1 MRILTSVFALLAIFS
16 AGCASEQASVRVP
29 PKLPAEAVRALDE
42 YRVVLNH
49 AAPLD
54 PVRDLRDPALKAR
67 ITEPVELRR
76 TQPALTRE
84 ARSQSREGRVVLA
97 AVIERNGSVSN
108 AKVLYSSGSSSFAAA
123 SLDALREWR
132 YSPGMIDGAPVRVL
146 LTVTTTYRNY

>member
-1 MRILTSVFALLAIFS
+1 MRILTIIFALSAILS
-16 AGCASEQASVRVP
+16 AACASEQASERVP
-29 PKLPAEAVRALDE
+29 PRLPAEAARALDE
-42 YRVVLNH
+42 YRVALND
-49 AAPLD
+49 ATPLD

-67 ITEPVELRR
+67 VTEPVELRR

-84 ARSQSREGRVVLA
+84 ARSQSREGHVVLA

-108 AKVLYSSGSSSFAAA
+108 AKVLYSSGSPAFAAA

-132 YSPGMIDGAPVRVL
+132 YSPGLLDGAPVRVL